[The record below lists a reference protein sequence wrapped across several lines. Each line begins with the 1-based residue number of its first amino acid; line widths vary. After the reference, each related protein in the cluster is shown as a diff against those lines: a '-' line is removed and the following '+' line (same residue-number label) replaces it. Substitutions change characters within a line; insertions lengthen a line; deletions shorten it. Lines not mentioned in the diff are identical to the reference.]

1 MPEFID
7 REGYS
12 RVTLIIP
19 QTKLLKCLNAV
30 LGHWPYKAIHF
41 NCRGTVVGEHWFQA
55 LLPTM
60 NPEMEYLQFIV
71 KDNDKEPFM
80 QFCVDVCDLHL
91 PDSGAVFCSEFLRVS
106 ATSPSVLFEST
117 NFFRGDETYQNYQV
131 ETPVKFKSNLYIVF
145 GLLQSGKTDQAI
157 KAAMQAGSHGP
168 IVYFVEGRGTR
179 DRAGWLKI
187 TKKPYEEVVMLLV
200 EEADRENVIDA
211 LVSAGNVGSVGSGV
225 VFAMPV
231 ANGLVNLPTSVSAN
245 MNRASNQQITTAIDE
260 LMGSSDWRNSSS
272 LSSLIDKNSA
282 TNPDHRAKHDTVLL
296 GVLLP
301 RKYANELLDHILYT
315 GIPGANVI
323 YTKLFVK
330 GDAGPD
336 HHFKV
341 DQELVLVR
349 MVISEEECARYRLE
363 LKDFMMRQKYH
374 DVLFY
379 EQDVSDMVRYQI
391 KKKEKKT
398 VMYRDGTVS

>member
-1 MPEFID
+1 MADFIE

-12 RVTLIIP
+12 RVSLIIP
-19 QTKLLKCLNAV
+19 QTKLLKCLNGL

-41 NCRGTVVGEHWFQA
+41 NCRGTVVAEHWFQA
-55 LLPTM
+55 LLPIM

-71 KDNDKEPFM
+71 KDIDVEPFM

-91 PDSGAVFCSEFLRVS
+91 PGSGAVFSSEFMRLS
-106 ATSPSVLFEST
+106 ATSPSVLFENT
-117 NFFRGDETYQNYQV
+117 NFFRGDETYSSYKV
-131 ETPVKFKSNLYIVF
+131 ESPVKFKTNLYIVF

-179 DRAGWLKI
+179 DKAGWLKI

-225 VFAMPV
+225 VFAVPV
-231 ANGLVNLPTSVSAN
+231 ASGLVNLPTSVSASK
-245 MNRASNQQITTAIDE
+245 NRASNQQITAAIDE
-260 LMGSSDWRNSSS
+260 LMGSADWRNTSS
-272 LSSLIDKNSA
+272 LSSLIDKNNTSR
-282 TNPDHRAKHDTVLL
+282 NHHAKHDTVLI

-341 DQELVLVR
+341 GQELVLIR
-349 MVISEEECARYRLE
+349 MIVAEEECARYRLE
-363 LKDFMMRQKYH
+363 LKDFMLRQRYA
-374 DVLFY
+374 DVMYY
-379 EQDVSDMVRYQI
+379 EQDVSNMVRYQV
-391 KKKEKKT
+391 KQKEKKPLT
-398 VMYRDGTVS
+398 LRGGVID

>member
-1 MPEFID
+1 MADFIE

-12 RVTLIIP
+12 RVSLIIP
-19 QTKLLKCLNAV
+19 QTKLLKCLNGL

-41 NCRGTVVGEHWFQA
+41 NCRGTVVAEHWFQA
-55 LLPTM
+55 LLPIM

-71 KDNDKEPFM
+71 KDTDVEPFM

-91 PDSGAVFCSEFLRVS
+91 PGSGAVFCSEFIRLS

-117 NFFRGDETYQNYQV
+117 NFFRGDETYQQYEV
-131 ETPVKFKSNLYIVF
+131 ESPVKFKTNLYIVF

-157 KAAMQAGSHGP
+157 KSAMQAGSHGP

-179 DRAGWLKI
+179 DKAGWLKI

-200 EEADRENVIDA
+200 EEADLDNVTDA

-225 VFAMPV
+225 VFSVPV
-231 ANGLVNLPTSVSAN
+231 ASGLVNLPTSVSASK
-245 MNRASNQQITTAIDE
+245 NRASNQQITAAIDE
-260 LMGSSDWRNSSS
+260 LMGSSDWRNTSS
-272 LSSLIDKNSA
+272 LSSLIDKNI
-282 TNPDHRAKHDTVLL
+282 TNRSRKAKHDTVLI

-341 DQELVLVR
+341 DQELVLIR
-349 MVISEEECARYRLE
+349 MIVGEEECARYRLE
-363 LKDFMMRQKYH
+363 LKDFMLRQRYT
-374 DVLFY
+374 DVVFY
-379 EQDVSDMVRYQI
+379 EQDVSNMVRYQV
-391 KKKEKKT
+391 KQKEKRS
-398 VMYRDGTVS
+398 VMYRGGSIS

>member
-1 MPEFID
+1 MKDFVE
-7 REGYS
+7 REGFS
-12 RVTLIIP
+12 RVSLIIP
-19 QTKLLKCLNAV
+19 QTKLLKCLNTI

-41 NCRGTVVGEHWFQA
+41 NCRGTVVAEHWFQA
-55 LLPTM
+55 LLPIM

-71 KDNDKEPFM
+71 KDKDVEPFM

-91 PDSGAVFCSEFLRVS
+91 PGSGAVFRSEFMRLY

-117 NFFRGDETYQNYQV
+117 SFFRGDETYDNVPV
-131 ETPVKFKSNLYIVF
+131 EQPVKFKSNLYVVF
-145 GLLQSGKTDQAI
+145 GLLQSGRTDQAI

-200 EEADRENVIDA
+200 EAVDRDNVIDA
-211 LVSAGNVGSVGSGV
+211 LVTAGNVGSLGSGV
-225 VFAMPV
+225 VFAVPV
-231 ANGLVNLPTSVSAN
+231 ASGLVNLPTSVSASK
-245 MNRASNQQITTAIDE
+245 NRVSNQQITAAIDE
-260 LMGSSDWRNSSS
+260 LMGSTDWRNTSS
-272 LSSLIDKNSA
+272 LSSLIDKASSSQG
-282 TNPDHRAKHDTVLL
+282 PSAKHDSVLL

-301 RKYANELLDHILYT
+301 RKYANEFLDHVQAS

-323 YTKLFVK
+323 YTKLFVQ

-341 DQELVLVR
+341 GQE
-349 MVISEEECARYRLE
+349 MVIIRMIVPEEECARYRLE
-363 LKDFMMRQKYH
+363 LKDFMLRQSYT
-374 DVLFY
+374 DVMYY
-379 EQDVSDMVRYQI
+379 EQDVSTMVRYQI
-391 KKKEKKT
+391 KEKEKK
-398 VMYRDGTVS
+398 VLGLRGGMVS